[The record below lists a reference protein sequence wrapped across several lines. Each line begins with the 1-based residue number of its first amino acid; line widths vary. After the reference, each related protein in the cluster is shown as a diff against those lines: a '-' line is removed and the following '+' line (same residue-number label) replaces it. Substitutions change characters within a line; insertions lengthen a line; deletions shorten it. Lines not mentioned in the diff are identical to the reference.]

1 MFAIAVELL
10 FGTYRGDPDGT
21 ANTGRQVRGEW
32 PPAPSRLLSA
42 LVAADG
48 TRDACHVTRL
58 TGGWELAWF
67 ERLPAPRIYADA
79 RANHQPLHTR
89 YVVKHASG
97 QGIGTS
103 GRARWAQK
111 EYVARAAV
119 PVRQGARVSVRD
131 PRVVYCWDVEPPP
144 VEILAALRRRA
155 ARVGYLGAADSP
167 VRLRVGDAAPGPL
180 LAAWE
185 PDGKG
190 DIALGVPRAG
200 DVGVL
205 DRMVDQW
212 RQRGASVARLQFPA
226 LHRQAR
232 YRSPGGSMSGWAT
245 EMRTGEVVAWL
256 RLAEPV
262 SGRRIG
268 AVTGLFK
275 AAVLRSCE
283 RLHGDVPAVLHG
295 HGFGASGYE
304 IARFL
309 ALPDVGRAEATGRI
323 HELALWLPG
332 VADAETRRN
341 ARAAVF
347 GLRRL
352 VGRGLDVGVVAVGGN
367 MPSPA
372 IGAPPWV
379 GPSRCWAT
387 AVPAIHERRRPLDI
401 DELWRWCEHA
411 GLPRPLAFREARQPF
426 VAAGLDL
433 APVAVNRRGRPGLP
447 YSHVELCFAEPV
459 DGPVVLGSGR
469 QRGFGLCIAVDG
481 PLEGRHS
488 AFPGADRRPLGQP
501 KLRVSMST

>member
-1 MFAIAVELL
+1 MFSISVELL

-21 ANTGRQVRGEW
+21 VNTGRQVLGEW

-48 TRDACHVTRL
+48 TGNACHVTSITHGR
-58 TGGWELAWF
+58 ELCWF
-67 ERLPAPRIYADA
+67 ESLPAPRIHAAA
-79 RANHQPLHTR
+79 RANHNALYTR

-103 GRARWAQK
+103 GRAKWAQK

-119 PVRQGARVSVRD
+119 PVRPGVRVSVRD

-144 VEILAALRRRA
+144 VAILASLRRRA

-167 VRLRVGDAAPGPL
+167 VRLRVGEEAPAPL
-180 LAAWE
+180 PAAWE
-185 PDGKG
+185 PDESG
-190 DIALGVPRAG
+190 DVVLGVSRAG

-205 DRMVDQW
+205 DRMHDQW
-212 RQRGASVARLQFPA
+212 RRRGASVARLQFPA

-232 YRSPGGSMSGWAT
+232 YRSPGGSLSGVTAQAAKA
-245 EMRTGEVVAWL
+245 GGVVAWL

-275 AAVLRSCE
+275 AATLRLHQE
-283 RLHGDVPAVLHG
+283 LHGDVPQAMHG
-295 HGFGASGYE
+295 HGFASPGYE

-309 ALPDVGRAEATGRI
+309 ALPDVGRGKATGRI
-323 HELALWLPG
+323 GGLALWMPA
-332 VADAETRRN
+332 ADEEVHRKAR
-341 ARAAVF
+341 RAAF

-352 VGRGLDVGVVAVGGN
+352 VGRGLDVGVVACEGGEGLGAVGAQAW
-367 MPSPA
+367 M
-372 IGAPPWV
+372 
-379 GPSRCWAT
+379 GPSRRWAT
-387 AVPAIHERRRPLDI
+387 AVPAIHERRRRLDI
-401 DELWRWCEHA
+401 DELGRWCEHA
-411 GLPRPLAFREARQPF
+411 GLPRPVAFRESRRPF

-433 APVAVNRRGRPGLP
+433 APVEVNRRGRPALP
-447 YSHVELCFAEPV
+447 YSHVELCFADPV

-469 QRGFGLCIAVDG
+469 QRGFGLCI
-481 PLEGRHS
+481 PLDETI
-488 AFPGADRRPLGQP
+488 
-501 KLRVSMST
+501 V